1 MKRIIVIGLGN
12 FGSILARRLH
22 QLGHDVLAIDTRPD
36 VVDALGPRVTRN
48 LRYHRVVQG
57 DTLGKLAFTFG
68 STIKAIQE
76 ANNLK
81 GTMIRIGQTLAIPLR
96 GPCVNCPMPP
106 EVIVPPRR
114 LPPQPPAPLLASIP
128 ELPAP
133 AGEAASPEL
142 ELFLAPWTAWSQ
154 IGAAL

>member
-1 MKRIIVIGLGN
+1 MVPK
-12 FGSILARRLH
+12 
-22 QLGHDVLAIDTRPD
+22 D
-36 VVDALGPRVTRN
+36 PRQN

-106 EVIVPPRR
+106 EVIVPP
-114 LPPQPPAPLLASIP
+114 PPPAAS
-128 ELPAP
+128 A
-133 AGEAASPEL
+133 ARAASGL
-142 ELFLAPWTAWSQ
+142 HSR
-154 IGAAL
+154 AACACRRGCLS